1 MCVLACII
9 LCPISTHFLISTCF
23 STDDDLIGSLT
34 AQALDEDAQG
44 IGYLLER
51 DKYLDMTEIGK
62 DGKEAGKKSDRK
74 INEHSSTSREL
85 ITYYSLAESSSPSCS
100 AHLRA
105 MGPAGVSSHHCQTS
119 HPASP
124 VTAPSLPHLLCFT
137 AEEMAA
143 CPRIEA
149 ETFPEISFTE
159 SLPDSH
165 RSHISL
171 KSSPRPE
178 IKLTASDRPASTISV
193 EVTSNSYSGVNNG
206 PSTGS
211 FKSDKHD
218 KQPTPSTRKMKQQSP
233 RAAYSSGSLSTDSIK
248 CKHQTSSPDRESR
261 TPRGRRNAAE
271 VDEPRWANC
280 VVAL

>member
-1 MCVLACII
+1 MCPV
-9 LCPISTHFLISTCF
+9 STNFLISTCF
-23 STDDDLIGSLT
+23 LADDDLIGSLT
-34 AQALDEDAQG
+34 AQALDEDEQG

-51 DKYLDMTEIGK
+51 DKYLDMTETGK
-62 DGKEAGKKSDRK
+62 DGEEAGKRSDRKRK

-85 ITYYSLAESSSPSCS
+85 RTHYSLAESSSPSCS

-105 MGPAGVSSHHCQTS
+105 MEPAGVSSHHCQTS

-149 ETFPEISFTE
+149 ETLPEISFTE

-178 IKLTASDRPASTISV
+178 IKLTASNRPASTISV
-193 EVTSNSYSGVNNG
+193 EVTSNHYSGVNNG
-206 PSTGS
+206 PSTAS

-218 KQPTPSTRKMKQQSP
+218 KQPTPSARKLKQQSS

-248 CKHQTSSPDRESR
+248 CKHQNSSPDRELR
-261 TPRGRRNAAE
+261 THKGRRNAAE
-271 VDEPRWANC
+271 VDEPR
-280 VVAL
+280 